1 MTIRLLFYR
10 IFTDTEIAFF
20 DETGDKMGYYN
31 REGKKL
37 DTRNMRYLDSGSFGA
52 VYLSEDKI
60 VKIYHPEC
68 IDPFEGKITLEV
80 FDILKEIHHPNFIEL
95 LDVYSN
101 LDLLTLF
108 CRKFNLIYH
117 FQIDAYT
124 AKYYLNSVVNPLLE
138 NKDYLLDN
146 LRDIMDLM
154 DIFTQEK
161 IRADDLR
168 SGNMI
173 LTKENMII
181 IVITDKGHVEHKA
194 VTIKDVSLEEVKKTV
209 SLINDL
215 IVGTPIDEVS
225 SKLEFEIKPIIGRY
239 VKEHEIIY
247 NTFYQ
252 VFQEFSHQNVD
263 VVGRNNMLK
272 QPEFNSV
279 DKIKEILTKL
289 DDENLLANIEADNND
304 IKVYIGKEN
313 NLDDDVTIIKTNY
326 HTPSEEGT
334 IAVVG
339 PKRMDYDRVV
349 ALLEYI
355 KSNIEK

>member
-1 MTIRLLFYR
+1 MLTKRQENILKLIVMKY
-10 IFTDTEIAFF
+10 IELAKPVSSNLIC
-20 DETGDKMGYYN
+20 
-31 REGKKL
+31 KKL
-37 DTRNMRYLDSGSFGA
+37 KCSSATVRYAMPELENLGLLEKTHTSSGRVPSEAGYRYYVDHLMQPKEMNGEEMLKLQIIFKNQNL
-52 VYLSEDKI
+52 VLSDCLKKSLQLISDMTNYTSI
-60 VKIYHPEC
+60 VL
-68 IDPFEGKITLEV
+68 GKASHENQ
-80 FDILKEIHHPNFIEL
+80 LKEINVVP
-95 LDVYSN
+95 LD
-101 LDLLTLF
+101 
-108 CRKFNLIYH
+108 REH
-117 FQIDAYT
+117 
-124 AKYYLNSVVNPLLE
+124 
-138 NKDYLLDN
+138 
-146 LRDIMDLM
+146 
-154 DIFTQEK
+154 
-161 IRADDLR
+161 
-168 SGNMI
+168 
-173 LTKENMII
+173 MII
-181 IVITDKGHVEHKA
+181 IVITDKGHVEHKT
-194 VTIKDVSLEEVKKTV
+194 VTIKDVSMEEIKKTV
-209 SLINDL
+209 NLINDL

-272 QPEFNSV
+272 QPEFNNV

-289 DDENLLANIEADNND
+289 DDENLLANIETDNND

-313 NLDDDVTIIKTNY
+313 NLDDDVTIIKTTY

-334 IAVVG
+334 IAIVG

>member
-1 MTIRLLFYR
+1 MLTKRQENILKLIVMKY
-10 IFTDTEIAFF
+10 IELAKPVSSNLIC
-20 DETGDKMGYYN
+20 
-31 REGKKL
+31 KKL
-37 DTRNMRYLDSGSFGA
+37 KCSSATVRNEMVELENLGLLEKTHTSSGRVPSEAGYRYYVDHLMQPKEMNGEEMLKLQIIFKNQNL
-52 VYLSEDKI
+52 VLSDCLKKSLQLISDMTNYTSI
-60 VKIYHPEC
+60 VL
-68 IDPFEGKITLEV
+68 GKASHENQ
-80 FDILKEIHHPNFIEL
+80 LKEINVVP
-95 LDVYSN
+95 LD
-101 LDLLTLF
+101 
-108 CRKFNLIYH
+108 
-117 FQIDAYT
+117 
-124 AKYYLNSVVNPLLE
+124 
-138 NKDYLLDN
+138 
-146 LRDIMDLM
+146 
-154 DIFTQEK
+154 
-161 IRADDLR
+161 
-168 SGNMI
+168 
-173 LTKENMII
+173 KENMII

-272 QPEFNSV
+272 QPEFNNV

-289 DDENLLANIEADNND
+289 DDENLLANIETDNND

-313 NLDDDVTIIKTNY
+313 NLDDDVTIIKTTY
-326 HTPSEEGT
+326 HTPQEEGT
-334 IAVVG
+334 IAIVG

>member
-1 MTIRLLFYR
+1 M
-10 IFTDTEIAFF
+10 A
-20 DETGDKMGYYN
+20 YYN
-31 REGKKL
+31 RENKKL
-37 DTRNMRYLDSGSFGA
+37 DIRNMRYLDSGSFGA
-52 VYLSEDKI
+52 VYLKEDTI
-60 VKIYHPEC
+60 IKIYHPEC

-181 IVITDKGHVEHKA
+181 IDPDYFRLTTLPLDKLARHNKESLFA
-194 VTIKDVSLEEVKKTV
+194 LIKDICSNYLEEILFQENPTLTLQQRMIRADKIVNRQFGDIHITEQTDIPAVLSKRLKSVKKPV
-209 SLINDL
+209 EL
-215 IVGTPIDEVS
+215 
-225 SKLEFEIKPIIGRY
+225 FERK
-239 VKEHEIIY
+239 
-247 NTFYQ
+247 
-252 VFQEFSHQNVD
+252 QN
-263 VVGRNNMLK
+263 
-272 QPEFNSV
+272 
-279 DKIKEILTKL
+279 
-289 DDENLLANIEADNND
+289 
-304 IKVYIGKEN
+304 
-313 NLDDDVTIIKTNY
+313 
-326 HTPSEEGT
+326 
-334 IAVVG
+334 
-339 PKRMDYDRVV
+339 
-349 ALLEYI
+349 
-355 KSNIEK
+355 